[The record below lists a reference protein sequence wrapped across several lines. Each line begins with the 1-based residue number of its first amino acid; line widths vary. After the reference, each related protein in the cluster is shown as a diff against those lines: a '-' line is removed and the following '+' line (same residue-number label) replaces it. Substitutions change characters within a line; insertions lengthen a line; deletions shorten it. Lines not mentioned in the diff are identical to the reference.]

1 MDKVALPF
9 PLLAFTTSVPAL
21 GVFWRNDKIGKSKR
35 WFLKVP
41 LDWVTAHL
49 AHALVSGL
57 DVAWCSASNFCQYIW
72 EILRQKKIAKKDYH
86 QSKIFKTRL
95 PLWTW
100 LCITPFIHSTL
111 KKKNS
116 SQGDQSDNNSHWLS
130 LLTCPNQGSF
140 PLEWFWPPGR
150 CWRMLDSG
158 WFSNTIEILTPS
170 KCSTREF
177 HLYVFS

>member
-1 MDKVALPF
+1 MI
-9 PLLAFTTSVPAL
+9 SNVPQGLSHRASCTCL
-21 GVFWRNDKIGKSKR
+21 GFRAWCCC
-35 WFLKVP
+35 
-41 LDWVTAHL
+41 
-49 AHALVSGL
+49 
-57 DVAWCSASNFCQYIW
+57 VAWCSASNFCQYI
-72 EILRQKKIAKKDYH
+72 LRDFKTKKRLQKKIITNQKYSKRVYHFEHDYVSH
-86 QSKIFKTRL
+86 
-95 PLWTW
+95 
-100 LCITPFIHSTL
+100 HSSTQHWSRK

-158 WFSNTIEILTPS
+158 WFSNTIEILILS
-170 KCSTREF
+170 KCSAREF